1 MDINE
6 YTRAGIRP
14 GCSNC
19 TFTGYDVGLL
29 LFNKVHHR
37 TAHDTDESEVHNPDR
52 YKYKINRSAEVN
64 ATRPKGIGN
73 KYKNIGEFYN

>member
-1 MDINE
+1 MDTNE
-6 YTRAGIRP
+6 YTRTRFRFRSTD
-14 GCSNC
+14 CSQPC
-19 TFTGYDVGLL
+19 DDVGVLL
-29 LFNKVHHR
+29 LDKVHYR
-37 TAHDTDESEVHNPDR
+37 TAHDTDESKVHNPDR